1 MPIVSS
7 GQVSLGAIAT
17 EFGGS
22 VPHQL
27 SEYHGKGN
35 APSSGEIQ
43 LAADFYGTANTYS
56 IEYLI
61 VAGGGGAPGSRGDGY
76 GTGGGGAGGYR
87 EFGSTTLTAGAAG
100 MTVTIGAG
108 GNGNGIPWYGGNG
121 ANSGSNS
128 SFNGNSSTGGGGGG
142 GPFRNGYSGGSGGAG
157 GWNKARFNNYARSPG
172 GGNAGGYT
180 PSEGNG
186 ASTGYAT
193 SNFHP
198 NYKTQSGR
206 GGEGGELATSDR
218 TWLNG
223 TVYASRG
230 TVGGSGYSGT
240 ANTGNGAGTPSEYT
254 YADVNRIGGSGV
266 VIIRYSG
273 AQRGSGGTVTSSGG
287 YTYHQFNSSGTYNP

>member
-22 VPHQL
+22 APHQL

-43 LAADFYGTANTYS
+43 LAADFYGTANTYD
-56 IEYLI
+56 IQYLI
-61 VAGGGGAPGSRGDGY
+61 VAGGGGAPGSRGSGY
-76 GTGGGGAGGYR
+76 GTGAGGAGGYR
-87 EFGSTTLTAGAAG
+87 QFNTATTLTAGSAG
-100 MTVTIGAG
+100 MTVTVGAG

-121 ANSGSNS
+121 ASNGSNS

-142 GPFRNGYSGGSGGAG
+142 GLRNGNSGGSGGGG
-157 GWNKARFNNYARSPG
+157 GWRVQRFNSGAYAAG

-180 PSEGNG
+180 PPEGTA
-186 ASTGYAT
+186 ASNGYAT
-193 SNFHP
+193 TNFHP
-198 NYKTQSGR
+198 NYKTQYGR
-206 GGEGGELATSDR
+206 GGEGGELSSSDR

-223 TVYASRG
+223 VSYAARG
-230 TVGGSGYSGT
+230 TISGSGYSGT
-240 ANTGNGAGTPSEYT
+240 ANTGNGAGTPTEFT

-266 VIIRYSG
+266 VIIRYQG

>member
-22 VPHQL
+22 APHQL

-43 LAADFYGTANTYS
+43 LAADFYGTANTYD
-56 IEYLI
+56 IQYLI